1 MRERGGFTAWIKSF
15 ATSHHSLIANCQG
28 AFSQALQYKVM
39 HVWYFLQQ
47 AESSSWSVPCKS
59 SSTTYAHHIF
69 VAHCLLT
76 PLQACQKSPHH
87 LCNTW
92 VLGFTWGFSAAT
104 HLWRTLPFSFSC
116 MWMTESPPKN
126 KSPTYS
132 QNLYGAHWS
141 STWPQP
147 VVNLSF
153 SQNFQKPQPIP
164 QEKNPTH
171 NQPLPPR
178 TQSLL

>member
-1 MRERGGFTAWIKSF
+1 
-15 ATSHHSLIANCQG
+15 
-28 AFSQALQYKVM
+28 
-39 HVWYFLQQ
+39 
-47 AESSSWSVPCKS
+47 
-59 SSTTYAHHIF
+59 
-69 VAHCLLT
+69 
-76 PLQACQKSPHH
+76 
-87 LCNTW
+87 
-92 VLGFTWGFSAAT
+92 LGFTWGFSAAT